1 MKNNKGITLI
11 ALIVTIIV
19 LIILAGVAIAML
31 SGDNGVL
38 KNAEAA
44 RYDTSISTFDER
56 VKLAQMTVKTTI
68 TSKMVQIASN
78 GKGYTAVDTDNYNDL
93 VSRVKSELSAELNSY
108 NKEGYTIYDG
118 IKLETATAD
127 TPRTGYML
135 VTFTDNAFRSSLP
148 VIGPEATEK
157 GLKAGGT
164 FVSGN
169 ARVNVESY
177 DPDNA
182 VLAYVIKVTNYSSEL
197 SNLILTTEANI
208 TAATTKGSEASIYD
222 AFIKS
227 AAGQK
232 LIATPTPEE
241 SPTTT
246 P

>member
-78 GKGYTAVDTDNYNDL
+78 GQGYKAVDDANYTDL
-93 VSRVKSELSAELNSY
+93 VARVQKELSAQLNDY
-108 NKEGYTIYDG
+108 NKEGYTVYDG
-118 IKLETATAD
+118 IKLDTSNEG

-148 VIGPEATEK
+148 VQGPEAEER
-157 GLKAGGT
+157 GLKAGET

-169 ARVNVESY
+169 ARVSVESY

-197 SNLILTTEANI
+197 SNLVLTTEAKI
-208 TAATTKGSEASIYD
+208 TSATTQGTNDNLYSAFIGSEAG
-222 AFIKS
+222 KV
-227 AAGQK
+227 
-232 LIATPTPEE
+232 LIATPTP
-241 SPTTT
+241 T
-246 P
+246 PEVTQ